1 MRNFLIISFL
11 SIISIALH
19 AQGSGHY
26 YRIISTGDAC
36 KYIIPDQE
44 IGDSWKGRGFDDS
57 SWLDGINGIGYGDG
71 DDNTIVASGISSVY
85 MRFRFTLEDTSLV
98 RQMILDMDYDDGFAA
113 YLNGSEI
120 ASGNLT
126 KPYSWNM
133 TLERDHE
140 ALLYREALPE
150 RTILESRIFSEQIVE
165 GENILAVEV
174 HNVSTASSDLSSNTY
189 LHINFNEPVSGYR
202 EPSGWF
208 RPPPTLFSHLPIVK
222 INTHGASI
230 PDEPKIPAWMEII
243 FTEGDTSSQYDAAN
257 VYSGHV
263 AIERRGES
271 SSGFPK
277 KQYSF
282 ETRTDSGTN
291 NNVPLL
297 GMPAENDWILYAPYS
312 DKSLI
317 KNVLTY
323 KLSRQMGEAAP
334 RTRYVEV
341 LLNGSYQGIYVL
353 IEKIKRDDNRVDIAT
368 LLPQDT
374 EGDELTGG
382 YVIRNDKTTDLET
395 YEYWYGPTNRPYGLR
410 SLYQFYDP
418 KYDELVYEQRRYIV
432 DFTKKFE
439 ETLIKSSFRDSL
451 DGYRKYTDIFSYMHM
466 MFINEL
472 SMNVDCYHFSTYFY
486 KEKDSD
492 GGKFFSGPVWDYNIA
507 WGNVNYGNVDADD
520 GFIYTRG
527 GRMFHWKRMMED
539 PWYANVAWSRWDD
552 LRENVLSWQNIEH
565 IIDSCVTLMGPAIDR
580 NYEKWQV
587 LGTYVWPNVVW
598 PETYEEEIAMLK
610 IFITDRL
617 PWLDSQ
623 WSGKGTGYSD
633 YPPHLA
639 CKPDQYLSPN
649 LSGLYL
655 ASDGVLDPEFA
666 WDDFDI
672 DSLYNNINGSWTLDG
687 TTVPD
692 GTTIT
697 WTATDSRGQQT
708 SCSFNV
714 YLDANNIFNDVFKGY
729 ELNIYPNPASERF
742 TIAGNFVIKQVIV
755 QSMEGRVFEQIDGV
769 NGVSLSVNVSDY
781 PAGMYI
787 ITVTGKD
794 GSRISRLQSVG
805 R

>member
-1 MRNFLIISFL
+1 
-11 SIISIALH
+11 
-19 AQGSGHY
+19 
-26 YRIISTGDAC
+26 
-36 KYIIPDQE
+36 
-44 IGDSWKGRGFDDS
+44 
-57 SWLDGINGIGYGDG
+57 
-71 DDNTIVASGISSVY
+71 
-85 MRFRFTLEDTSLV
+85 
-98 RQMILDMDYDDGFAA
+98 
-113 YLNGSEI
+113 
-120 ASGNLT
+120 
-126 KPYSWNM
+126 
-133 TLERDHE
+133 
-140 ALLYREALPE
+140 
-150 RTILESRIFSEQIVE
+150 
-165 GENILAVEV
+165 
-174 HNVSTASSDLSSNTY
+174 
-189 LHINFNEPVSGYR
+189 
-202 EPSGWF
+202 
-208 RPPPTLFSHLPIVK
+208 
-222 INTHGASI
+222 
-230 PDEPKIPAWMEII
+230 
-243 FTEGDTSSQYDAAN
+243 
-257 VYSGHV
+257 
-263 AIERRGES
+263 
-271 SSGFPK
+271 
-277 KQYSF
+277 
-282 ETRTDSGTN
+282 
-291 NNVPLL
+291 
-297 GMPAENDWILYAPYS
+297 
-312 DKSLI
+312 
-317 KNVLTY
+317 
-323 KLSRQMGEAAP
+323 
-334 RTRYVEV
+334 
-341 LLNGSYQGIYVL
+341 
-353 IEKIKRDDNRVDIAT
+353 
-368 LLPQDT
+368 
-374 EGDELTGG
+374 
-382 YVIRNDKTTDLET
+382 
-395 YEYWYGPTNRPYGLR
+395 
-410 SLYQFYDP
+410 
-418 KYDELVYEQRRYIV
+418 
-432 DFTKKFE
+432 
-439 ETLIKSSFRDSL
+439 
-451 DGYRKYTDIFSYMHM
+451 
-466 MFINEL
+466 
-472 SMNVDCYHFSTYFY
+472 
-486 KEKDSD
+486 
-492 GGKFFSGPVWDYNIA
+492 
-507 WGNVNYGNVDADD
+507 
-520 GFIYTRG
+520 
-527 GRMFHWKRMMED
+527 MMED

-794 GSRISRLQSVG
+794 GYRISRLQSVG